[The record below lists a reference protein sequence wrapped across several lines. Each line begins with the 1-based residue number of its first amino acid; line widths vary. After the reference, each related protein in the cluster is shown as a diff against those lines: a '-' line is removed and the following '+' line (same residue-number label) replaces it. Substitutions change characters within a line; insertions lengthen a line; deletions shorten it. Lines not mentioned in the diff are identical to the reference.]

1 MCASL
6 SLSAR
11 RCSILSV
18 LTSSFQPS
26 WQVPEL
32 GSDRQSPRPSSCHVL
47 AHHRRIATFLIIAPY
62 KYSYLLTY
70 LPSLLLLYML
80 GTSSRWNFELLST
93 DCFTKL
99 FFRLLLLLFP
109 FYDIVPTF
117 RHKSKYWSKI
127 VIFIARC
134 CA

>member
-99 FFRLLLLLFP
+99 FFVCCCFFSLFTTLFP
-109 FYDIVPTF
+109 PSDIN
-117 RHKSKYWSKI
+117 RNIGRKL
-127 VIFIARC
+127 
-134 CA
+134 